1 MVGRRRGDYRAGN
14 RPVQRGLYRVEAFR
28 GMAYR
33 YAGAAAQETVVLTDR
48 TQPFVITISDE
59 YGSGDHR
66 IGELLAQRL
75 GVKFYDRELIS
86 LTAHIVMDESGRYG
100 KDEKHAEAKIKSGW
114 HCPFHLGDGVDAL
127 ALSRLRPDCG
137 FRFVCRLIVRAAVL
151 LGSQPHHPFEEFAEE
166 AGRGEVELVGYLRHI
181 PTAVAKHHLGLCN

>member
-1 MVGRRRGDYRAGN
+1 MHFFVNFHALLPTFPFFVTWLGGDAVTIGLATALFSVASIVSRPFVGW
-14 RPVQRGLYRVEAFR
+14 LI
-28 GMAYR
+28 
-33 YAGAAAQETVVLTDR
+33 DR

-100 KDEKHAEAKIKSGW
+100 TDEKHAEAKIKSGW

-137 FRFVCRLIVRAAVL
+137 FRIGSRLMF
-151 LGSQPHHPFEEFAEE
+151 GTS
-166 AGRGEVELVGYLRHI
+166 
-181 PTAVAKHHLGLCN
+181 N